1 MVVRISDKTQNY
13 SKVTKL
19 LVKPKYFIKVGLFS
33 FGQLFLLLLG
43 TFVAFVVS
51 LFAIKAL
58 LNYVKSHDFTI
69 FGWYRIIL
77 GIFVIIFFYVI

>member
-1 MVVRISDKTQNY
+1 M
-13 SKVTKL
+13 
-19 LVKPKYFIKVGLFS
+19 
-33 FGQLFLLLLG
+33 
-43 TFVAFVVS
+43 AFVVS

-77 GIFVIIFFYVI
+77 GIFVIIFFYVM

>member
-1 MVVRISDKTQNY
+1 MSSLDSRY
-13 SKVTKL
+13 L
-19 LVKPKYFIKVGLFS
+19 KVGLFN

-43 TFVAFVVS
+43 TFMAFVVS